1 MPSANKLADRLVA
14 HAQHPLL
21 PADVRETMRLLT
33 KWVLDA
39 HQEIY
44 HLQRDV
50 FEQAVRM
57 EQRNNPT
64 RTADGAPDNLPR
76 V

>member
-1 MPSANKLADRLVA
+1 
-14 HAQHPLL
+14 
-21 PADVRETMRLLT
+21 VRETMRLLT
-33 KWVLDA
+33 KWVLDV

-44 HLQRDV
+44 QLQCDV
-50 FEQAVRM
+50 FEHAVRM